1 MLSAEEL
8 RLYAQQ
14 HSFFLPLSVHSESPR
29 WNHVC
34 SAKLEPS
41 LAANQHLCRTRPLL
55 EEELAA
61 AIATLKESTTA
72 IERHVESLEGL
83 QLPHLFK
90 RKPDRRER
98 AAQDL
103 VTSIGRKDGLE
114 FQRLWFSVSSG
125 YRARTMSF
133 AASENANGLDR

>member
-1 MLSAEEL
+1 ML
-8 RLYAQQ
+8 
-14 HSFFLPLSVHSESPR
+14 PR
-29 WNHVC
+29 I
-34 SAKLEPS
+34 ADEM
-41 LAANQHLCRTRPLL
+41 AALL

-83 QLPHLFK
+83 HLPHPFK

-114 FQRLWFSVSSG
+114 FQRLWFDVSSR
-125 YRARTMSF
+125 YRARHHVIC
-133 AASENANGLDR
+133 GLGEC